1 MLQEEKLVSFTST
14 HYPRNSKVLAK
25 TFGDRMKQAINLA
38 SSGTTIPVSANS
50 SIFGEYGSNTV
61 AIGTPAQLVS
71 NPQGNALFSDW
82 NTVNFDLVNSGSII
96 QKYVTNSLTLQD
108 GAGYDSST
116 STSYKA
122 GSNTA
127 ATYSEVN
134 VDYNGAYTV
143 TYTGSYANDKVC
155 LNGNNDATCVN
166 GFDFFVYDSFV
177 SPMLTTQFGSIGFGP
192 TVTGTTGFVTAMK
205 NAGSITNN

>member
-38 SSGTTIPVSANS
+38 SSGTTVPVQTNS

-71 NPQGNALFSDW
+71 DPQGSLMVYEVG
-82 NTVNFDLVNSGSII
+82 TVNFDLVNAGSVI
-96 QKYVTNSLTLQD
+96 QKYATNSFTLQNYE
-108 GAGYDSST
+108 GYDSST

-122 GSNTA
+122 GSNSA
-127 ATYSEVN
+127 ITYSAV
-134 VDYNGAYTV
+134 
-143 TYTGSYANDKVC
+143 
-155 LNGNNDATCVN
+155 
-166 GFDFFVYDSFV
+166 
-177 SPMLTTQFGSIGFGP
+177 
-192 TVTGTTGFVTAMK
+192 
-205 NAGSITNN
+205 